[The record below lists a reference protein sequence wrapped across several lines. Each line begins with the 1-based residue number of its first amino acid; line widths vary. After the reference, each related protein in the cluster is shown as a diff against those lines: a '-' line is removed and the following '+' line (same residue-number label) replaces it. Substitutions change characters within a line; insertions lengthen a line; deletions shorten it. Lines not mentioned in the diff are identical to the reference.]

1 MNELAKYREQINDLL
16 AKRMHV
22 IRKVREEK
30 QALALAE
37 QHLHNTEEAREF
49 CQIVAETVQKSAHT
63 RIAGV
68 VSKCLQAVFGDT
80 AYEFQINFV
89 QSRGKT
95 EARLVFVR
103 DEHTLENPE
112 DEAGGGPVVVAAL
125 AAKLAVIRLSKP
137 KLRPCLIMDEPFR
150 DLSPKYRPMIP
161 ELIETLAKELGV
173 QFIIA
178 TNEVAYRVG
187 KVIEIGE

>member
-1 MNELAKYREQINDLL
+1 MTDLAKYREQINDLL

-37 QHLHNTEEAREF
+37 QHLHNAEEAREF
-49 CQIVAETVQKSAHT
+49 CQVVAETVQKSAHT

-112 DEAGGGPVVVAAL
+112 DEAAGGALDVAAL
-125 AAKLAVIRLSKP
+125 AARLAVIRLSKP
-137 KLRPCLIMDEPFR
+137 KLRPCLILDEPLKN
-150 DLSPKYRPMIP
+150 LSPRYRELVP
-161 ELIETLAKELGV
+161 ELLNTLATELGV
-173 QFIIA
+173 QLIYS
-178 TNEVAYRVG
+178 TNFVEYRTG
-187 KVIEIGE
+187 KIVNLGE